1 MFICC
6 PPDKRTGIKITIQH
20 RKKILFIFIIA
31 YFITDYNK
39 KVCKIDGDNFEEYS
53 AFDKF
58 LDN

>member
-1 MFICC
+1 
-6 PPDKRTGIKITIQH
+6 
-20 RKKILFIFIIA
+20 LFIFIIA